1 MLTNEN
7 PLEKIK
13 PLVWSEW
20 SRKRDP
26 LICETKE
33 HLFKHLQ
40 ESTWRSGASEFVV
53 LLSNYARSMEL
64 VSAEPKERNESAF
77 GVTFAEF
84 TSLEM
89 SNLSMLLMILDHAI
103 REDPTFMDYG
113 LAAWDTLRK
122 EATAFLLSETF
133 EVNRA
138 ELTQDEVTA

>member
-7 PLEKIK
+7 TLKKIK
-13 PLVWSEW
+13 PLVWSDW
-20 SRKRDP
+20 SRKPDA
-26 LICETKE
+26 LICQTKE

-53 LLSNYARSMEL
+53 LLSKYACSMEL
-64 VSAEPKERNESAF
+64 VSAEPKERNESAYGF
-77 GVTFAEF
+77 TFSEF
-84 TSLEM
+84 TNLEM

-103 REDPTFMDYG
+103 REDKTFMEYG
-113 LAAWDTLRK
+113 LVAWDTLRK

-138 ELTQDEVTA
+138 ALTQDEVTA

>member
-7 PLEKIK
+7 TLKNIK

-26 LICETKE
+26 LICQTKE

-40 ESTWRSGASEFVV
+40 ESTWRSGAGDFVV
-53 LLSNYARSMEL
+53 LLSKYARSMGL
-64 VSAEPKERNESAF
+64 VIAEPEKVDARAYGF
-77 GVTFAEF
+77 TFSQF
-84 TSLEM
+84 TNLEM

-103 REDPTFMDYG
+103 REDPTFLDYG

-133 EVNRA
+133 EVNKA
-138 ELTQDEVTA
+138 ALAQDEVTA